1 MMNVCPE
8 CSRPLIT
15 AADLFPCEL
24 CVQRIES
31 GVAALM
37 IYNR

>member
-1 MMNVCPE
+1 MKNVCPG

-15 AADLFPCEL
+15 AAYIFPYEL
-24 CVQRIES
+24 CVQMIES